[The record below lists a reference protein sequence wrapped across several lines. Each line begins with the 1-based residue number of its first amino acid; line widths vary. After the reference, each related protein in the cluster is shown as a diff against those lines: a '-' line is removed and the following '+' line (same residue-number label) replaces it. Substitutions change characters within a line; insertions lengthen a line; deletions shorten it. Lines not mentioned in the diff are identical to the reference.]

1 MSQSRELVQIRLV
14 WLRQPAQ
21 VCFLLF
27 LVLCSRPAITHFS
40 VSDLGSSN
48 GPIDAVSM
56 DICAT
61 DVFCVAEPH
70 CKPGLVQFT
79 KDSHGNPLYYCQT
92 GSKNSELLIS
102 CTLSKCNPYLCKD
115 TNVS

>member
-1 MSQSRELVQIRLV
+1 MNKGTEMSQSRELVQISLV

-27 LVLCSRPAITHFS
+27 LVLWSRPAITHFS

-48 GPIDAVSM
+48 GPIDAVPM

-79 KDSHGNPLYYCQT
+79 KDSHF
-92 GSKNSELLIS
+92 
-102 CTLSKCNPYLCKD
+102 TLRSRLR
-115 TNVS
+115 TFH